1 MQRHLTVGRTAPRSL
16 FVLSPPPP
24 PTPPPLRTQRITRR
38 AFQISLQP
46 DYIAIKGLF
55 KTGKPWHVLNWG
67 SRTRILAMAQRRSY
81 P

>member
-16 FVLSPPPP
+16 FVLS
-24 PTPPPLRTQRITRR
+24 PPPLRTQRITRR

-55 KTGKPWHVLNWG
+55 KTGKPWHALNWG

>member
-24 PTPPPLRTQRITRR
+24 VRTQRITRR

-55 KTGKPWHVLNWG
+55 KTGKPWRVLNWG
-67 SRTRILAMAQRRSY
+67 PRTRSFAMARRRS
-81 P
+81 

>member
-16 FVLSPPPP
+16 FVLSPA
-24 PTPPPLRTQRITRR
+24 PPPLRTQRITRR

-67 SRTRILAMAQRRSY
+67 SRTRILAMAHRRSY

>member
-16 FVLSPPPP
+16 FVLSPPR
-24 PTPPPLRTQRITRR
+24 PPPLRTQRITRR

-46 DYIAIKGLF
+46 DYIANKGLF
-55 KTGKPWHVLNWG
+55 ETGKPWHVLNWG
-67 SRTRILAMAQRRSY
+67 SRTRILAMAHRRSY

>member
-1 MQRHLTVGRTAPRSL
+1 MQRHLTVGRTAPGSL
-16 FVLSPPPP
+16 FVLSP
-24 PTPPPLRTQRITRR
+24 PPPLRTQRITRR

-46 DYIAIKGLF
+46 DYIAIKGLL

-67 SRTRILAMAQRRSY
+67 SRTRILAMAHRRSY

>member
-16 FVLSPPPP
+16 FVLSPPRPL
-24 PTPPPLRTQRITRR
+24 PLRTQRITRR

-67 SRTRILAMAQRRSY
+67 SRTRILAMAHRRSY